1 MATKRS
7 QNKCRDCKY
16 TWYPKG
22 KNLSLKCPGCG
33 GTNVGYAGMG
43 LFGQMGLGALVIGG
57 FMIFSGGEKSVSSPS
72 RDVKTPSGLSTS
84 NPPVSASS
92 ITPPAPPNREVERA
106 PDLTLGPVEYR
117 NPAAGVVV
125 QPGMAMSQVPAA
137 TSSSTG
143 RTIRV
148 YSSEEITSMEQAKGY
163 QGNDPIVR
171 RRLGLPSRET
181 GQLIP

>member
-7 QNKCRDCKY
+7 QNKCRACKY
-16 TWYPKG
+16 TWHPKG

-33 GTNVGYAGMG
+33 GTEVGYAGMG
-43 LFGQMGLGALVIGG
+43 LFGQLGLGALVIGG
-57 FMIFSGGEKSVSSPS
+57 FMIFSGGEKSVPS
-72 RDVKTPSGLSTS
+72 QSGNVSAPSGLATST
-84 NPPVSASS
+84 PPVPAGPQS
-92 ITPPAPPNREVERA
+92 PPTPPNREVQRA

-125 QPGMAMSQVPAA
+125 QPGIVVPQAPA
-137 TSSSTG
+137 SAPASSG
-143 RTIRV
+143 RGIRV
-148 YSSEEITSMEQAKGY
+148 YSSEEITAMEQAKGY
-163 QGNDPIVR
+163 QGNDSIVR

>member
-7 QNKCRDCKY
+7 QNKCRACKY

-33 GTNVGYAGMG
+33 GTDVGYAGMG
-43 LFGQMGLGALVIGG
+43 LFGQLGLGALVIGG
-57 FMIFSGGEKSVSSPS
+57 FMAFSGGEKSVPS
-72 RDVKTPSGLSTS
+72 QNRDVKASSELATPTPSVPIG
-84 NPPVSASS
+84 P
-92 ITPPAPPNREVERA
+92 TPSHAPLNREIQRA

-125 QPGMAMSQVPAA
+125 QPSIMVSQVPAA
-137 TSSSTG
+137 APASTG
-143 RTIRV
+143 RAMRI
-148 YSSEEITSMEQAKGY
+148 YSSEEIAAMEQAKGY
-163 QGNDPIVR
+163 QGNDSIVR

>member
-7 QNKCRDCKY
+7 QNKCRNCKY

-33 GTNVGYAGMG
+33 GTDVGYAGMG
-43 LFGQMGLGALVIGG
+43 LFGQLGLGALVIGG
-57 FMIFSGGEKSVSSPS
+57 FVIFSGGEKSVSSPS
-72 RDVKTPSGLSTS
+72 QDVKTPSGLATST
-84 NPPVSASS
+84 PPMPAGPM
-92 ITPPAPPNREVERA
+92 TPPAPPNREVQHA
-106 PDLTLGPVEYR
+106 PGLTLGPIEYR

-125 QPGMAMSQVPAA
+125 QPGATMSQVPPA

-143 RTIRV
+143 RTIRI
-148 YSSEEITSMEQAKGY
+148 YSPDEITAMEQAKGY
-163 QGNDPIVR
+163 QGNDSIVR